1 MDSIKQTLWAITL
14 WLALTTTPSVVSAQ
28 KEVSQAVSGIVSES
42 KAQLRSQLDSM
53 YDDAL
58 ETITQLTSNPNKIPG
73 KEDIFMLNNIIQ
85 VELKYYKTLSKEEK
99 QGYKQDLVSM
109 IFLFGHV
116 WHNFITHH
124 LNILQSSSRL
134 TKQSQQVKDFISVL
148 DIYRNWEQDLLT
160 PEDKSMIKNAQRWYN
175 NLPN

>member
-1 MDSIKQTLWAITL
+1 
-14 WLALTTTPSVVSAQ
+14 
-28 KEVSQAVSGIVSES
+28 
-42 KAQLRSQLDSM
+42 M

-116 WHNFITHH
+116 
-124 LNILQSSSRL
+124 
-134 TKQSQQVKDFISVL
+134 
-148 DIYRNWEQDLLT
+148 
-160 PEDKSMIKNAQRWYN
+160 
-175 NLPN
+175 